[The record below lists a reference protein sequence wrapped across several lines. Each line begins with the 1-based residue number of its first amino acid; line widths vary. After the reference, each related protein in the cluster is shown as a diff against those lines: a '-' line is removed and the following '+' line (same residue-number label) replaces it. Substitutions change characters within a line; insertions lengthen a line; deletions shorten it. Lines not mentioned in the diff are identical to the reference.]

1 MQATTTCRSVSER
14 ATGRDGAGSGAG
26 TAIVLRR
33 AAIAKPFMRS
43 LPELRVTVGGH
54 DDGDART
61 DWSDRH
67 PEWYIG

>member
-1 MQATTTCRSVSER
+1 MQATTLFRSVSER

-33 AAIAKPFMRS
+33 PAIAKPLMRTV
-43 LPELRVTVGGH
+43 PEPRVTVGGH
-54 DDGDART
+54 DDGDAPA
-61 DWSDRH
+61 DPCDRH